1 MASQEQSGH
10 DGFIREKMWVK
21 RPAGTHLSDSQKRP
35 GEHSPLTR
43 DDDTNELGQVTL
55 EKIGE
60 DEDDASA
67 NWQSSM
73 DYGATADAPL
83 ARSPEDDALTEAL
96 ARAIV
101 ALAVIAAVK
110 GMPHVKRWWDS
121 DGLPAMRSTM
131 ASTMKSARNMK
142 TAVASTVTST
152 MSSTVE
158 SARNM
163 QAAAVS
169 TVGSARSRIARG
181 RKADHQDDGAELVVF
196 VEAATTGPA
205 VGLAA
210 MPAADRAKM
219 SSAEAQQRLVAAL
232 TAQAI
237 SEKAKAFSDV
247 QLRMLLGAVI
257 EDADDVRA
265 VSGAVEQLTPQEL
278 ENTVSRML
286 EANPGFVQEF
296 VKTLWTERAATLPD
310 ASNREGRRYR

>member
-21 RPAGTHLSDSQKRP
+21 RPAGTHLSDSKKRP

-55 EKIGE
+55 ENISG

-67 NWQSSM
+67 NWQPSM
-73 DYGATADAPL
+73 DYGATADALP
-83 ARSPEDDALTEAL
+83 RSPEDDVLAEAL
-96 ARAIV
+96 AHAIV

-110 GMPHVKRWWDS
+110 GAPHVKRWWDN

-131 ASTMKSARNMK
+131 ASTMESARNMK

-152 MSSTVE
+152 MSSTVD

-169 TVGSARSRIARG
+169 TVASAVASMRSRIARV
-181 RKADHQDDGAELVVF
+181 RKADRQDDGAELVVF

-205 VGLAA
+205 GGLAA
-210 MPAADRAKM
+210 VPAEDRARM

-237 SEKAKAFSDV
+237 SEKAKAFSDE
-247 QLRMLLGAVI
+247 QMRMLLGAVI

-265 VSGAVEQLTPQEL
+265 VIGAVEQLTPQEL
-278 ENTVSRML
+278 ENAVGRML
-286 EANPGFVQEF
+286 EANPGFVQGF
-296 VKTLWTERAATLPD
+296 VRTLWTERATLPD
-310 ASNREGRRYR
+310 GLKP

>member
-43 DDDTNELGQVTL
+43 DDDTNELGHVTL

-67 NWQSSM
+67 NWQPSL
-73 DYGATADAPL
+73 DYGATADAPP
-83 ARSPEDDALTEAL
+83 ARSPEDDALVQAL
-96 ARAIV
+96 VHEIV
-101 ALAVIAAVK
+101 TLAVIAAVK
-110 GMPHVKRWWDS
+110 GAPHVKRWWDS

-131 ASTMKSARNMK
+131 KSARNMK
-142 TAVASTVTST
+142 TAVASTLTST

-181 RKADHQDDGAELVVF
+181 RKADRQDDGAELVVL

-205 VGLAA
+205 GGLAA
-210 MPAADRAKM
+210 VPAASRARM
-219 SSAEAQQRLVAAL
+219 SSAEAQQRLAAAL

-237 SEKAKAFSDV
+237 SEKAKAFSDE
-247 QLRMLLGAVI
+247 QLRMLLSAVI
-257 EDADDVRA
+257 EDANEVRA

-278 ENTVSRML
+278 EKTVSRIL
-286 EANPGFVQEF
+286 EANPGFVEEF
-296 VKTLWTERAATLPD
+296 VKTLWTERATLPD
-310 ASNREGRRYR
+310 GLEP

>member
-1 MASQEQSGH
+1 MGQAS
-10 DGFIREKMWVK
+10 
-21 RPAGTHLSDSQKRP
+21 AGTHLSDSKKRP

-55 EKIGE
+55 ENISG

-67 NWQSSM
+67 NWQPSM
-73 DYGATADAPL
+73 DYGATADALP
-83 ARSPEDDALTEAL
+83 RSPEDDALAEAL
-96 ARAIV
+96 AHAIV

-110 GMPHVKRWWDS
+110 GAPHVKRWWDN

-131 ASTMKSARNMK
+131 ESARNMK
-142 TAVASTVTST
+142 TAVAST
-152 MSSTVE
+152 MSSTVD

-169 TVGSARSRIARG
+169 TVASAVGSMRSRIARV
-181 RKADHQDDGAELVVF
+181 RKADRQDDGAELVVF

-205 VGLAA
+205 GGLAA
-210 MPAADRAKM
+210 VPAEDRARM

-237 SEKAKAFSDV
+237 SEKAKAFSDE
-247 QLRMLLGAVI
+247 QMRMLLGAVI

-265 VSGAVEQLTPQEL
+265 VIGAVEQLTPQEL
-278 ENTVSRML
+278 ENAVGRML
-286 EANPGFVQEF
+286 EANPGFVQGF
-296 VKTLWTERAATLPD
+296 VRTLWTERATLPD
-310 ASNREGRRYR
+310 GLKP

>member
-10 DGFIREKMWVK
+10 DGFIREKMWVT

-55 EKIGE
+55 KKIGE

-67 NWQSSM
+67 ILQPSM
-73 DYGATADAPL
+73 DYSDTADAPL
-83 ARSPEDDALTEAL
+83 ARSPEDDALAEAL
-96 ARAIV
+96 AHAIV

-110 GMPHVKRWWDS
+110 GVPHVKQWWDS
-121 DGLPAMRSTM
+121 DGLPAMRWTM
-131 ASTMKSARNMK
+131 ASIMKSARNMK

-169 TVGSARSRIARG
+169 TVASAVGSARSKIARG

-205 VGLAA
+205 GGLAA
-210 MPAADRAKM
+210 VPAADRARM

-237 SEKAKAFSDV
+237 SEKAKAFSDE

-257 EDADDVRA
+257 EDANDVRA

-296 VKTLWTERAATLPD
+296 VKTL
-310 ASNREGRRYR
+310 

>member
-21 RPAGTHLSDSQKRP
+21 RPVGTHLSDSQKQP

-43 DDDTNELGQVTL
+43 DDATNELGQVTL
-55 EKIGE
+55 EDIDE
-60 DEDDASA
+60 DENDSSASGQPS
-67 NWQSSM
+67 W
-73 DYGATADAPL
+73 DYGATADAPA
-83 ARSPEDDALTEAL
+83 ARSPEDDALAEELAHAL
-96 ARAIV
+96 V
-101 ALAVIAAVK
+101 VLAVIAAV
-110 GMPHVKRWWDS
+110 GAPHVKRWWDS
-121 DGLPAMRSTM
+121 DGLPAMRSIL
-131 ASTMKSARNMK
+131 ASTVQSARNMK
-142 TAVASTVTST
+142 TAVTST

-163 QAAAVS
+163 QAAVTS
-169 TVGSARSRIARG
+169 TVSSAVESARSRVSRV

-196 VEAATTGPA
+196 VETATTGPA
-205 VGLAA
+205 GDLAA
-210 MPAADRAKM
+210 VPAEGRARM

-237 SEKAKAFSDV
+237 SEKAKAFSDE
-247 QLRMLLGAVI
+247 QMRMLLGAVI

-278 ENTVSRML
+278 ENAISRML

-296 VKTLWTERAATLPD
+296 VKMLWTEQATLPD
-310 ASNREGRRYR
+310 GLQP